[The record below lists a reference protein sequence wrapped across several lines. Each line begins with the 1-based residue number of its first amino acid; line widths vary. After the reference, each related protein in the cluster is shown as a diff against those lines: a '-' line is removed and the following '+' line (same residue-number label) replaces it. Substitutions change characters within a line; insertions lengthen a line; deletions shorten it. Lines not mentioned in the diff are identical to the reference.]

1 MFVCFFGYYLEV
13 GELINVGVNVNFI
26 DGKNLLFIV
35 VCLFDL
41 EFDLMFLDE
50 NDLDEDDIEEF
61 FYLIY
66 LIIVEDLIKV
76 GV

>member
-13 GELINVGVNVNFI
+13 RELINVGVNVNFI

-41 EFDLMFLDE
+41 EFDLMDE
-50 NDLDEDDIEEF
+50 NDLDEDDIDEF